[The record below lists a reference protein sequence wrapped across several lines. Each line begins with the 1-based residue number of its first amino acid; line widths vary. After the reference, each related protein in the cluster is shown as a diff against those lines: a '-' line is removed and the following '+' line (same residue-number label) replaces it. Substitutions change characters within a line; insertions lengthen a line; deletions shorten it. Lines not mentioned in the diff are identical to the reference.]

1 MPIDLRSDTVT
12 KPTDAMLRAMY
23 EAEAGDDVYGE
34 DPTVNR
40 LERVA
45 AEILGKEDALFVTS
59 GTQGNQVA
67 VLTHCVNGDEVILE
81 ADSHLFYYEGGAMA
95 ALAGVQTRT
104 IAGDRGAL
112 PPQEVAKA
120 IRGVNIHFPRTR
132 LICMENTHNRAGG
145 AVVRPEQMKSV
156 YEVANRNN
164 VPVHLDGARLF
175 NAAVALGCEV
185 TGLTR
190 YTDSVQV
197 CLSKGLSAPVGSVL
211 AGSRAFIQEA
221 RWWRKKLGGGMRQVG
236 YMAAPGILALT
247 EMTSRLAEDHQRAH
261 DLAVGLQ
268 KLSLHVE
275 PVETNIVLV
284 HTDKAVFLPNN
295 FWPSWLKKGC
305 LLSTLTKRSFVLQHI
320 VTSVIRIFRTLWQ
333 QWKRSCIHQGQR
345 DDASKLFYQMTFP
358 GGRTEQR
365 AAGSQRA
372 APAYRKRNVQQ
383 TSLVHVLFEK
393 GIIFSCLSRQTP
405 LFLPLRREILVFD

>member
-1 MPIDLRSDTVT
+1 MQKVLKWQERRERRKMPIDLRSDTVT

-284 HTDKAVFLPNN
+284 HTDKAGLSAEQFL
-295 FWPSWLKKGC
+295 
-305 LLSTLTKRSFVLQHI
+305 
-320 VTSVIRIFRTLWQ
+320 
-333 QWKRSCIHQGQR
+333 
-345 DDASKLFYQMTFP
+345 AKL
-358 GGRTEQR
+358 
-365 AAGSQRA
+365 A
-372 APAYRKRNVQQ
+372 
-383 TSLVHVLFEK
+383 EK
-393 GIIFSCLSRQTP
+393 GVLAVDFDETVVRFTTHRHISDQDIQNTLAAVEAILHPSRSTG
-405 LFLPLRREILVFD
+405 